1 MAKKEEW
8 VAMYVDSTSWARDV
22 KAVTSDS
29 STAKAGAVD
38 AWSDDVRFWRSALI
52 LD

>member
-1 MAKKEEW
+1 
-8 VAMYVDSTSWARDV
+8 V

-29 STAKAGAVD
+29 STAKAGAVE
-38 AWSDDVRFWRSALI
+38 ACSEEVRFWRSALI